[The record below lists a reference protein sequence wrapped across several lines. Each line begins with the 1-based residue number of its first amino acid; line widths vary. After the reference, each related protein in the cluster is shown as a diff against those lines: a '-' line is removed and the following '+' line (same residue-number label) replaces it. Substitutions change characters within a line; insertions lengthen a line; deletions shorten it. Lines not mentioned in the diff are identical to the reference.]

1 MSDKRIGSSRFTS
14 SFCDSASVR
23 ELYLR
28 WSNCDCEN
36 KNLKNILW
44 ILEST
49 EVERTFSKRGTSD
62 GTAIYMVVSIIKS
75 WILYFKP
82 TPSTENRE
90 RKGKTAN
97 ETYATRNPCQE
108 NGTSA
113 TFRIC
118 RSYWKTYGSIKIYNI
133 SSGRVKA
140 CVGSLKDRSRER
152 SWWHRYVKYCDWP
165 SVNESCGSL
174 AVYSWGLQ

>member
-36 KNLKNILW
+36 KYLKNILW

-82 TPSTENRE
+82 TPSTEME
-90 RKGKTAN
+90 IAKGKLQTKLTQLQIHAKRTEQVLHSGSVEAITVGN
-97 ETYATRNPCQE
+97 VDWHIGRQSIDIAVD
-108 NGTSA
+108 S
-113 TFRIC
+113 
-118 RSYWKTYGSIKIYNI
+118 RSIV
-133 SSGRVKA
+133 GR
-140 CVGSLKDRSRER
+140 
-152 SWWHRYVKYCDWP
+152 
-165 SVNESCGSL
+165 
-174 AVYSWGLQ
+174 